1 MKDRKKI
8 GEIAELLGTTP
19 RTLRFY
25 EEEGL
30 VAARRSAGGTRHY
43 GEEDVAR
50 FRAILRLAEGGF
62 SLEDIRLLAKERE
75 RHATGSSS
83 SEAMLRRIGNLLDVV
98 HGRQDRLARLE
109 GELNRAAEAVAGCRH
124 CDKPPTRQGCPDCPV
139 NRLTGESDI
148 LNLIWE
154 PADNAS

>member
-1 MKDRKKI
+1 VKDRKKI
-8 GEIAELLGTTP
+8 GEIAGLLGTTP

-30 VAARRSAGGTRHY
+30 VTACRSVGGTRYY
-43 GEEDVAR
+43 GEEEVGR

-62 SLEDIRLLAKERE
+62 SLEDIRLLARERE
-75 RHATGSSS
+75 RHPTGSSS
-83 SEAMLRRIGNLLDVV
+83 SEAMIRRLGNLLDVV
-98 HGRQDRLARLE
+98 RRRQGRLAQLE
-109 GELNRAAEAVAGCRH
+109 KELNRAAEAVAGCRG